1 MSVHSELS
9 NLITSLEKV
18 IFGKRKVIELSL
30 CAILARG
37 HLLIEDAPGMGKT
50 RLADAL
56 AQTLG
61 LSFRRLQFTSDLLPS
76 DIVGTAVYFPSKEEF
91 SFKPGPIFSNV
102 ILADELNRTPP
113 KTQSCLLEAMNDG
126 RITVDGT
133 TYPLPEPFFVVAT
146 QNPAEFYGTYPLP
159 ESQLDRFLLRV
170 EMGYPDKASEKK
182 ILEDPRSGGSH
193 PVCEQ
198 HLGAGQLSKMQQEV
212 EKVRMEQ
219 SLVSYILQL
228 VEATR
233 RDNRVHLGLSPRAA
247 RGIYR
252 CAQAHAFLYGSSF
265 CVPDDIKGVF
275 LPASVHRIVLSEHS
289 AQISSRTAI
298 QAKTEILSGILSGT
312 PVPR

>member
-1 MSVHSELS
+1 MNAHSELS

-126 RITVDGT
+126 RITVEGT

-182 ILEDPRSGGSH
+182 ILEDPHSGGSH

-198 HLGAGQLSKMQQEV
+198 HLGAGQLSKMQQGADRSV
-212 EKVRMEQ
+212 
-219 SLVSYILQL
+219 SLASWSGQ
-228 VEATR
+228 TT
-233 RDNRVHLGLSPRAA
+233 LSQIAA
-247 RGIYR
+247 GISG
-252 CAQAHAFLYGSSF
+252 AHFIFWNGHTSGAH
-265 CVPDDIKGVF
+265 K
-275 LPASVHRIVLSEHS
+275 SV
-289 AQISSRTAI
+289 
-298 QAKTEILSGILSGT
+298 
-312 PVPR
+312 